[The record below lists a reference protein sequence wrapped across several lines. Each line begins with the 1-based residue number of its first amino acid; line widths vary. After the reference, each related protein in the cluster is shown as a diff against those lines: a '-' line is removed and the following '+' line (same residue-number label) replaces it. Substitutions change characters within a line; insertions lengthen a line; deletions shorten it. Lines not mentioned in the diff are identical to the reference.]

1 MSPIVIGGGIAG
13 ASCAYHLAKAGVRDV
28 VLLEKGE
35 LTSGSTHHAAG
46 LVTLFNPS
54 PTMMRFRR
62 YSVELYRELGVFETV
77 GSLRIA
83 SSPESLGELRRGVS
97 RARGI
102 GLDAEL
108 VGPDDVRR
116 LMPAASSESLFG
128 AVWMPGD
135 GYVDPHIATY
145 AVAAAARELGADI
158 RINTRVTGIELG
170 SGREVRA
177 VLTDSGRIETDTV
190 VNAAGIWAPQIAAM
204 VGTFACSI
212 PVDHQHVALHAVEGR
227 ELARDTPCFR
237 DTDNLVYGKAE
248 SGGVL
253 FGGYEPNPVSRWH
266 DGVPWEH
273 GSRMLPPDHARF
285 QQLMEGAT
293 RRFPFID
300 GAGVTALVCHPDAMT
315 PDGNPLLGPMPG
327 VRGFWMAA
335 GLSLNGFGG
344 AGGLGKALAE
354 LVTTADAEVDVQPY
368 RPWRFGGPYRD
379 PDFAA
384 AGARE
389 VYKYYY
395 RQRYPYDV
403 SEAGRPRRLS
413 PLHGRLQELGAVFGT
428 KNGWERADYF
438 RPGEPWRRAGEDQR
452 RFGWA
457 RPPYHDR
464 VAVEHLSIRERVGII
479 DMTSF
484 GKLDLSGADAL
495 ALLERVCDN
504 RIDRPI
510 GSVVYT
516 QLLGVHG
523 GIVGDVIVTR
533 LRDDLFRVVT
543 GAGAVDSDRGF
554 LELHAEGDV
563 TIVDV
568 TDELAVIGI
577 WGPQARGALAA
588 VTRDDVSGEAFPFRT
603 AKTVDIGGAPVLA
616 QRITYV
622 GELGYELYL
631 ARQWAVQVWDAA
643 HARRV
648 TRAGRLHSARLAAD
662 REGVPL
668 LRRRHDKLRHAVR
681 GRRGILR
688 RPREVAPAR
697 PVARGAAADDPRGRA
712 RLPERV
718 RRRGG
723 ACGRRR
729 RRARSQRRVRVH
741 GEAKRRA
748 REAARGARG
757 GGGGQRRRAREARA
771 CNRGARCD
779 LRPGTG
785 TGTQLEGSRR
795 RRQHTGGPHLAR
807 SDRSDHGTTWG
818 SVRGRL
824 PVPGFHQRDGLQPDR
839 RHAARGLGEDR
850 DGGSVPR
857 LAQHRRLVTARAVNV
872 FT

>member
-1 MSPIVIGGGIAG
+1 VSTVVIGGGIAG
-13 ASCAYHLAKAGVRDV
+13 VSCAYHLAKAGVKDV
-28 VLLEKGE
+28 VLVEKGE

-46 LVTLFNPS
+46 LVTQFNPS

-83 SSPESLGELRRGVS
+83 SSPESWLELRRGVS

-108 VGPDDVRR
+108 VGPEEVRR
-116 LMPAASSESLFG
+116 LMPAASPDSLFG

-145 AVAAAARELGADI
+145 ALAAAARELGAEI
-158 RINTRVTGIELG
+158 RTGTRVTGVDLNAKRG
-170 SGREVRA
+170 VGA
-177 VLTDSGRIETDTV
+177 VLTTDGTIETDTV
-190 VNAAGIWAPQIAAM
+190 VNATGMWAPQITAM
-204 VGTFACSI
+204 AGAFTCSI
-212 PVDHQHVALHAVEGR
+212 PVDHQHIALHAVEGHELSR
-227 ELARDTPCFR
+227 ETPCFR

-273 GSRMLPPDHARF
+273 GSLMLAPDHARF
-285 QQLMEGAT
+285 QQLMAGAV
-293 RRFPFID
+293 RRFPFLD
-300 GAGVTALVCHPDAMT
+300 TAGVTALVCHPDAMT

-327 VRGFWMAA
+327 VRGLWLAA

-354 LVTTADAEVDVQPY
+354 LVTTGAAEVDVQPY

-395 RQRYPYDV
+395 RQRYPYDA
-403 SEAGRPRRLS
+403 SEAGRPKRLS

-452 RFGWA
+452 AFGWA

-464 VAVEHLSIRERVGII
+464 VAVEHAAMRERVGII

-484 GKLDLSGADAL
+484 GKLEVSGAGAL
-495 ALLERVCDN
+495 PLLERVCDN
-504 RIDRPI
+504 RIDKPV
-510 GSVVYT
+510 GSVIYT
-516 QLLGVHG
+516 QLLDDRD
-523 GIVGDVIVTR
+523 GIVGDVTVTR
-533 LRDDLFRVVT
+533 LADERFRVVT

-554 LELHAEGDV
+554 LELSGDA
-563 TIVDV
+563 TIDDV

-577 WGPQARGALAA
+577 WGPDAREALSA
-588 VTRDDVSGEAFPFRT
+588 VTWDDVSHDAFPFRA
-603 AKTVDIGGAPVLA
+603 AKTIDIGGAPVLA

-631 ARQWAVQVWDAA
+631 SRDWAVQVWDELMRAA
-643 HARRV
+643 SPEPVGYTALDSLRIEKGYRYFGADM
-648 TRAGRLHSARLAAD
+648 TSSDTPFEAGVGFCVAKGKRPELDRSPAQRLRTLVVGG
-662 REGVPL
+662 EEYLTVYGGE
-668 LRRRHDKLRHAVR
+668 AVQLD
-681 GRRGILR
+681 G
-688 RPREVAPAR
+688 EV
-697 PVARGAAADDPRGRA
+697 VG
-712 RLPERV
+712 RV
-718 RRRGG
+718 RSAAYGFTVQG
-723 ACGRRR
+723 NVAL
-729 RRARSQRRVRVH
+729 AKLPSSIEE
-741 GEAKRRA
+741 GE
-748 REAARGARG
+748 EV
-757 GGGGQRRRAREARA
+757 QV
-771 CNRGARCD
+771 D
-779 LRPGTG
+779 
-785 TGTQLEGSRR
+785 
-795 RRQHTGGPHLAR
+795 
-807 SDRSDHGTTWG
+807 
-818 SVRGRL
+818 V
-824 PVPGFHQRDGLQPDR
+824 
-839 RHAARGLGEDR
+839 LGEL
-850 DGGSVPR
+850 VPAIVSADALYDPGNER
-857 LAQHRRLVTARAVNV
+857 ALA
-872 FT
+872 